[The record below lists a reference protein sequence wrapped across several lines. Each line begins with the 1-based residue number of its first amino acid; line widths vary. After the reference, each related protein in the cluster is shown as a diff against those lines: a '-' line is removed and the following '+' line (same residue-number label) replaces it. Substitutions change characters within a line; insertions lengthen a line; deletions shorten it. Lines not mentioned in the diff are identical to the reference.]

1 MTNVMIVG
9 AGQGGTSVLKA
20 LSGIDAVKI
29 AGICDVNPNSPG
41 IVLAGKLGIP
51 TYHDLNEIF
60 ALSSLDVIIEAT
72 GSSKVQDIINSN
84 KRAETA
90 VVDSHGANLMMM
102 LVRSRE
108 DMIVVLHQEAEKLA
122 DMSRELSE
130 TMQNVG
136 QVVEEV
142 ASYAQLVADKGV
154 KLMESAQ
161 DASQHLGETG
171 EVLEFINSIAKQTK
185 LLGLNAAIEAARS
198 GEHGKGFAVVAD
210 EVRKLAENSTLSV
223 ERISRILHDIE
234 KSVQIITGGVNDSGA
249 AIQKQAHLTQTASA
263 NVQQLMA
270 MSQELS
276 SLAQHLAS
284 LA

>member
-20 LSGIDAVKI
+20 LNGIDSVKI
-29 AGICDVNPNSPG
+29 AGICDVNSNSPG
-41 IVLAGKLGIP
+41 ILLARQLGIP
-51 TYHDLNEIF
+51 TYDDLDNIF
-60 ALSSLDVIIEAT
+60 AIPSLDVIIEAT
-72 GSSKVQDIINSN
+72 GSGKVQEIINS
-84 KRAETA
+84 KKGKETA
-90 VVDSHGANLMMM
+90 VVDSHGANLMML
-102 LVRSRE
+102 LVGSRE
-108 DMIVVLHQEAEKLA
+108 DMIIVLHQEAEKLA
-122 DMSRELSE
+122 DMSGELSD
-130 TMQNVG
+130 TMQKVS

-142 ASYAQLVADKGV
+142 ASYAQVVADKGV
-154 KLMESAQ
+154 RLMESAQ
-161 DASQHLGETG
+161 DASVHLGETG

-223 ERISRILHDIE
+223 ERISKILHDIE
-234 KSVQIITGGVNDSGA
+234 KSVQIITGGVNDSGE
-249 AIQKQAHLTQTASA
+249 AIQKQAQLTQTASA

-276 SLAQHLAS
+276 SLAQHLAN

>member
-1 MTNVMIVG
+1 MTNVVIVG

-20 LSGIDAVKI
+20 LKGIDTVTI
-29 AGICDVNPNSPG
+29 AGICDVNSNSPG
-41 IVLAGKLGIP
+41 ILLARQLGIS
-51 TYHDLNEIF
+51 TYDDLGSIF
-60 ALSSLDVIIEAT
+60 AIPSLDVIIEAT
-72 GSSKVQDIINSN
+72 GNSKVQEIIGSN
-84 KRAETA
+84 KREETA
-90 VVDSHGANLMMM
+90 VVDSHGANLMML
-102 LVRSRE
+102 LVGSRE

-122 DMSRELSE
+122 DMSAELSD
-130 TMQNVG
+130 TMQKVSE
-136 QVVEEV
+136 VVEDV
-142 ASYAQLVADKGV
+142 ASYAQVVADKGV

-161 DASQHLGETG
+161 DASVHLGETG

-223 ERISRILHDIE
+223 ERISKILHDIE
-234 KSVQIITGGVNDSGA
+234 KSVQIITGGVNDSGE
-249 AIQKQAHLTQTASA
+249 AIQKQAQLTQTASA

-276 SLAQHLAS
+276 SLAQHLAN

>member
-20 LSGIDAVKI
+20 LSGINTVKI
-29 AGICDVNPNSPG
+29 TGICDVNANSPG
-41 IVLAGKLGIP
+41 ILLAKQLGIP
-51 TYHDLNEIF
+51 TYGDLNDIF
-60 ALSSLDVIIEAT
+60 AISSLDVIIEAT

-84 KRAETA
+84 KRQETA
-90 VVDSHGANLMMM
+90 VVDSHGANLMML
-102 LVRSRE
+102 LVGSRE

-122 DMSRELSE
+122 DMSGELSD
-130 TMQNVG
+130 TMQKVS

-161 DASQHLGETG
+161 DASVHLGETG

-223 ERISRILHDIE
+223 ERISKILHDIE
-234 KSVQIITGGVNDSGA
+234 KSVQIITGGVNDSGQ

-276 SLAQHLAS
+276 SLAQHLAN

>member
-1 MTNVMIVG
+1 MIVG

-20 LSGIDAVKI
+20 LNGIETVRI
-29 AGICDVNPNSPG
+29 IGICDVNVNSPG
-41 IVLAGKLGIP
+41 MMLAKQFGIP
-51 TYHDLNEIF
+51 TYDDLSQVFTIP
-60 ALSSLDVIIEAT
+60 SLDVIVEAT
-72 GSSKVQDIINSN
+72 GSSKVQEIINNN
-84 KRAETA
+84 KGKETA

-108 DMIVVLHQEAEKLA
+108 DMIIELHEEAEKLA
-122 DMSRELSE
+122 EMSGELSR
-130 TMQNVG
+130 TMEEVS

-142 ASYAQLVADKGV
+142 AAYAQLVADKGV
-154 KLMESAQ
+154 RLMESAR
-161 DASQHLGETG
+161 DAALHLGETG
-171 EVLEFINSIAKQTK
+171 EVLEFINSMAKQTK

-210 EVRKLAENSTLSV
+210 EVRKLAQNSTLSV

-234 KSVQIITGGVNDSGA
+234 KSVQIITGGVNDSGT
-249 AIQKQAHLTQTASA
+249 AIQKQAQLTQTASA
-263 NVQQLMA
+263 NVQHLMA

-276 SLAQHLAS
+276 GLAQHLAN